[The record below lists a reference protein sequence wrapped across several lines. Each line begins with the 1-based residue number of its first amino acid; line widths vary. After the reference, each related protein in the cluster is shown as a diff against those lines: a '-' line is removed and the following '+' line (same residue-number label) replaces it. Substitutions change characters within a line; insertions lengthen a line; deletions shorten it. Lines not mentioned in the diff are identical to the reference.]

1 MSTAT
6 RYRWITR
13 RKDIL
18 GGQPIIRGTR
28 VPVRALIGCY
38 KQGMDIEEILAGY
51 LITPAQLH
59 EAFAY
64 YYDHQ
69 EEIEELLRP
78 IEPEELARKLGLTLT
93 PEGFFVKDNG
103 IATERARCAA
113 TGSGR
118 RRSRRRSRGSAPAR
132 L

>member
-38 KQGMDIEEILAGY
+38 KQGMDFEEILEGY
-51 LITPAQLH
+51 LLSPAQLH
-59 EAFAY
+59 EAFAFY
-64 YYDHQ
+64 YEHQ

-78 IEPEELARKLGLTLT
+78 IDPEEFAAEVGFKLT
-93 PEGFFVKDNG
+93 PEGFFVKDGSN
-103 IATERARCAA
+103 AAEHARDAA
-113 TGSGR
+113 TDPGR
-118 RRSRRRSRGSAPAR
+118 RRARARR
-132 L
+132 

>member
-13 RKDIL
+13 RKGIL

-28 VPVRALIGCY
+28 LPVRAIIACY
-38 KQGMDIEEILAGY
+38 KQGMDFEEILDSY
-51 LITPAQLH
+51 LISPAQLH

-64 YYDHQ
+64 YYEHQ

-78 IEPEELARKLGLTLT
+78 IDPEQLATEFGLTLT
-93 PEGFFVKDNG
+93 REGFLVKGKNN
-103 IATERARCAA
+103 AAERAGCDAPS
-113 TGSGR
+113 TGR
-118 RRSRRRSRGSAPAR
+118 RRPRARR
-132 L
+132 

>member
-28 VPVRALIGCY
+28 LPVRAIIACY
-38 KQGMDIEEILAGY
+38 KQGMDFEEILEGY
-51 LITPAQLH
+51 LISPAQLH

-64 YYDHQ
+64 YYENQ

-78 IEPEELARKLGLTLT
+78 IDPDEFAAEIGFTLT
-93 PEGFFVKDNG
+93 PEGFFVKDQDH
-103 IATERARCAA
+103 AAEREGAA
-113 TGSGR
+113 AADPGCRRPRGR
-118 RRSRRRSRGSAPAR
+118 R
-132 L
+132 

>member
-28 VPVRALIGCY
+28 LPVRAIIACY
-38 KQGMDIEEILAGY
+38 KQGMEADEILESY
-51 LITPAQLH
+51 PIPPAALH

-78 IEPEELARKLGLTLT
+78 IDPEELAKELGMRLT
-93 PEGFFVKDNG
+93 PEGFFAKDDNLVG
-103 IATERARCAA
+103 K
-113 TGSGR
+113 
-118 RRSRRRSRGSAPAR
+118 
-132 L
+132 

>member
-13 RKDIL
+13 RKGIL

-28 VPVRALIGCY
+28 LPVRAIIASY
-38 KQGMDIEEILAGY
+38 KQGMDIDEILEGY
-51 LITPAQLH
+51 PIPPAALH

-78 IEPEELARKLGLTLT
+78 IDPEELARELGMRLT
-93 PEGFFVKDNG
+93 PEGFFVKDGG
-103 IATERARCAA
+103 IAAK
-113 TGSGR
+113 
-118 RRSRRRSRGSAPAR
+118 
-132 L
+132 

>member
-13 RKDIL
+13 HPGIV
-18 GGQPIIRGTR
+18 GGEPIIRGTR

-38 KQGMDIEEILAGY
+38 KLGMDFEEILEGY
-51 LITPAQLH
+51 LLTPAQLH

-78 IEPEELARKLGLTLT
+78 IEPEELAAKYGFTLT
-93 PEGFFVKDNG
+93 PEGFFIKDKG
-103 IATERARCAA
+103 AAPEQARGAA
-113 TGSGR
+113 TGAGR
-118 RRSRRRSRGSAPAR
+118 RRPRRRSQSAAPAR
-132 L
+132 V